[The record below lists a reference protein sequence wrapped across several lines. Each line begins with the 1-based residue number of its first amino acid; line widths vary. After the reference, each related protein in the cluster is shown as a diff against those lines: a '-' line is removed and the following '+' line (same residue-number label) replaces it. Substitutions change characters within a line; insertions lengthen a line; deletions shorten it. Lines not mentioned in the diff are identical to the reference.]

1 MKYAVGDRVVNTKT
15 GQQGIVII
23 ANEQYREERLEEI
36 AIEWE
41 TGKCTVFARSGPRK
55 QKPFSIKH
63 VEPMRR
69 ADA

>member
-1 MKYAVGDRVVNTKT
+1 MRYVVGDRVVNTKT
-15 GQQGIVII
+15 GQQGTVII

-36 AIEWE
+36 VIEWA
-41 TGKCTVFARSGPRK
+41 TGKCTVFARSGPSEK
-55 QKPFSIKH
+55 KPLSIKD